1 MSFLAGLPRAWV
13 TIRVPGTHVEG
24 GLATYYAYPSDRLPP
39 LPSDVTTL
47 AFLSHATRHPEAYM
61 AQHCE
66 WAEADLSAQTVADRL
81 GTEQRLPDDFSHFLD
96 GDGLRDRLRS
106 ATDSYF
112 DLAHS
117 AVEVADG
124 RLLHLVSDSQW
135 VYHWLLYVGDS
146 GDSAVVGT
154 SFPAGFSL
162 DDDEADLWR
171 TEEWGYT
178 LVADS
183 FAEFAWRWWMDNE
196 IFYRVHGEKSGL
208 TNEQQLYVEGYGVAA
223 NPWQK

>member
-13 TIRVPGTHVEG
+13 TIHVPGTPVEG
-24 GLATYYAYPSDRLPP
+24 GLATYYAYPSDRLPSV
-39 LPSDVTTL
+39 PSDVTTL
-47 AFLSHATRHPEAYM
+47 AFLSQAARHPEDYM

-66 WAEADLSAQTVADRL
+66 WAEADLSPRTVADVL
-81 GTEQRLPDDFSHFLD
+81 GNVQALPDDFSRFLD

-135 VYHWLLYVGDS
+135 VYHWLLYLSDS

-154 SFPAGFSL
+154 SFPAGFNL
-162 DDDEADLWR
+162 DDDEADFWR
-171 TEEWGYT
+171 TEEWGFT

-196 IFYRVHGEKSGL
+196 IFYRVHVEKSGL
-208 TNEQQLYVEGYGVAA
+208 TAEQQRYVDGYGLAA
-223 NPWQK
+223 RR

>member
-1 MSFLAGLPRAWV
+1 VSFLAGLPRAWV
-13 TIRVPGTHVEG
+13 TIHVPGTAVEG
-24 GLATYYAYPSDRLPP
+24 GLATYFACPSDRLPP
-39 LPSDVTTL
+39 LPSNVTTL
-47 AFLSHATRHPEAYM
+47 AFLSQAARHPEDFM
-61 AQHCE
+61 AQRCE
-66 WAEADLSAQTVADRL
+66 RALADLSARTVADL
-81 GTEQRLPDDFSHFLD
+81 PGNVQTLPDDFSRFLD

-117 AVEVADG
+117 AVEVAGG
-124 RLLHLVSDSQW
+124 RLLHVVSDSQW
-135 VYHWLLYVGDS
+135 VYHYLLYLSDS

-162 DDDEADLWR
+162 DDDEADFWR

-183 FAEFAWRWWMDNE
+183 LAEFAWRWWMDNE
-196 IFYRVHGEKSGL
+196 IFYRVHVEKSGL
-208 TNEQQLYVEGYGVAA
+208 TAEQQLYVAGYGVAA
-223 NPWQK
+223 DPWRK

>member
-1 MSFLAGLPRAWV
+1 VSFLVGLPRAWV
-13 TIRVPGTHVEG
+13 TIHVPGTDVEG
-24 GLATYYAYPSDRLPP
+24 GRATYYAYPSDRLPP

-47 AFLSHATRHPEAYM
+47 AFLSHAARHPQDSM
-61 AQHCE
+61 ARHCE
-66 WAEADLSAQTVADRL
+66 WAEADLSAQTVANLL
-81 GTEQRLPDDFSHFLD
+81 GNSQALPDDFSRFLD

-106 ATDSYF
+106 ATGSYF

-117 AVEVADG
+117 TVEVPGG
-124 RLLHLVSDSQW
+124 RLLHLASDSQW
-135 VYHWLLYVGDS
+135 VYHWLLYLSDS

-154 SFPAGFSL
+154 SFPAGFNL
-162 DDDEADLWR
+162 DDDEADFWR
-171 TEEWGYT
+171 TQEWSCT

-208 TNEQQLYVEGYGVAA
+208 TAEQEVYVDGYGVGA
-223 NPWQK
+223 NPWRK